1 MSAEADPPARLN
13 LYDLARQ
20 NGDSMR
26 ERYQQAR
33 EGAAGAADAVER
45 FCQRVERD
53 GRASINTKSRRLLWT
68 LRNGYYPNPH
78 DEARE
83 RARRE
88 GGDSEEY
95 LKQQQADH
103 YHKRMMFERSFED
116 GEEFRYASL
125 NIGGTGLS
133 YYGPYCLVLRDP
145 ADGDLAAL
153 LPANSLERFV
163 HDEGAGPRLDE
174 AALRRAVA
182 PWPNR
187 HHLTACKHAG
197 DVASTPDADWP
208 KMMCHAT
215 KEEESFVEI
224 ILGSPVTPQTLTE
237 VRVEKA
243 KVRLDDLIAG
253 TVTGTLTDAE
263 RAELMTRLEVLEALE
278 MLHLDSLYTEV

>member
-13 LYDLARQ
+13 IYDLAQR

-26 ERYQQAR
+26 ERYQQVR
-33 EGAAGAADAVER
+33 DGSAGAADAVER
-45 FCQRVERD
+45 FCLRVERD
-53 GRASINTKSRRLLWT
+53 GRASMNTRSARLLWM

-83 RARRE
+83 RARQE

-95 LKQQQADH
+95 LKQQQGAY
-103 YHKRMMFERSFED
+103 YHKRVMFERSFED
-116 GEEFRYASL
+116 GEKFRYATL

-133 YYGPYCLVLRDP
+133 YYGPYCLVLRGP

-153 LPANSLERFV
+153 LPANSLHRFV
-163 HDEGAGPRLDE
+163 HDEDDGPRLDE
-174 AALRRAVA
+174 AALRHEVA

-187 HHLTACKHAG
+187 HHLTACKHAS

-208 KMMCHAT
+208 KMMCYANQT
-215 KEEESFVEI
+215 EESFVEI

-237 VRVEKA
+237 VRVETAKA
-243 KVRLDDLIAG
+243 RLDDLIAG

-263 RAELMTRLEVLEALE
+263 RTELIVRLEVLEELRK
-278 MLHLDSLYTEV
+278 LKLDTLYTEV